1 MKTILRILKP
11 VLVLALFAGIGI
23 AGYVTRDRWL
33 PMLQHEQPEATK
45 TAPTESAGESET
57 QTKIVLSDQAIDN
70 LGLTAKSVKPQTYWK
85 TIQVPGMVVDRPGR
99 SDLGVVSPVD
109 GVVSQIN
116 YFPGDTVQVGDVLYT
131 IRLLSETLHRT
142 QSDLFKSTQDIGLA
156 EATRKRLKTASN
168 ALPESRI
175 IEVDNQITRLQ
186 VAVRAYRQE
195 LATRGLTPD
204 QIDQVAE
211 GEFVKEIDVVVPSKP
226 AELKSLKTQSLIQ
239 TAAGETQLRP
249 VATFEVE
256 ECEVEL
262 GHRVEAGQNLCLLAN
277 HQLLSVEG
285 RAFRDET
292 QLLERSAKER
302 WPVDI
307 DFQEHAAADWPP
319 IEQTFPIRYIA
330 NTIDPVNRTFGFR
343 MPLKNESRV
352 VQHEDGVQLLWRF
365 RPGQKVRILVRIERL
380 DDVFVLPSD
389 AVTRDLA
396 EAFIFTR
403 NVNTFERKPVRI
415 LAEDRQNTVIAN
427 DGSVIPGMYVVQNGA
442 AQLNRMTRS
451 QTGNDLPDGY
461 HIHADGSLHKN
472 ESEDD

>member
-11 VLVLALFAGIGI
+11 VLVLALFAAVGI
-23 AGYVTRDRWL
+23 AGYMTRDRWL
-33 PMLQHEQPEATK
+33 PFLQHKQSEV
-45 TAPTESAGESET
+45 TETTPSKAAKESET

-85 TIQVPGMVVDRPGR
+85 SIQVPGMVIDRPGR

-116 YFPGDTVQVGDVLYT
+116 NFPGDTVQAGDVLYT

-142 QSDLFKSTQDIGLA
+142 QSDLFKATQDIELA
-156 EATRKRLKTASN
+156 EATRKRLKSASN

-186 VAVRAYRQE
+186 VSVRAYRQE

-204 QIDQVAE
+204 QIDQVAQ
-211 GEFVKEIDVVVPSKP
+211 GEFVREIDVVVPSQPSESNPPKP
-226 AELKSLKTQSLIQ
+226 QPIIQ
-239 TAAGETQLRP
+239 TAADETELRP

-262 GHRVEAGQNLCLLAN
+262 GHRVEAGQVLCLLAN

-292 QLLERSAKER
+292 QLLERSAKEG

-307 DFQEHAAADWPP
+307 DFQENEAADWPP
-319 IEQTFPIRYIA
+319 IEQIFPIRYIA
-330 NTIDPVNRTFGFR
+330 NNIDPVNRTFGFR

-365 RPGQKVRILVRIERL
+365 RPGQKVRILVRVERL

-396 EAFIFTR
+396 EAFVFTQ

-415 LAEDRQNTVIAN
+415 LAEDRLHTVIAN
-427 DGSVIPGMYVVQNGA
+427 DGSVIPGTYVVQNGA
-442 AQLNRMTRS
+442 AQLNRMTKSR
-451 QTGNDLPDGY
+451 TGNDLPEGY

-472 ESEDD
+472 ESED